1 MAHNGDI
8 QIIIF
13 IILWLE
19 HIIGDGVHIK
29 TQKPNYFTNCCTGR
43 VNKKL
48 SGLMSR
54 SANSPQTT
62 ILVWSQR
69 RHQRWKLTYIVD
81 SENFSPLH
89 WALSRSSTSPG
100 SISTWHPSPAHLLGL
115 RGLSGQAAPLGLVQQ
130 GQVIGT
136 LCKQTVPHR
145 AESTMKSV
153 FTFQR
158 SRWADARRDK
168 HCCCGRPG
176 TDAADASL
184 A

>member
-81 SENFSPLH
+81 SENFSPSTG
-89 WALSRSSTSPG
+89 LSLAPPHPRGLFQLDTHHQLTCWGCEGSPGRLPPSDSFSSDRSSVPCANRQFPIELRAPWRASSPFSG
-100 SISTWHPSPAHLLGL
+100 HGELTPATNTAAAAARGRTLLT
-115 RGLSGQAAPLGLVQQ
+115 LV
-130 GQVIGT
+130 
-136 LCKQTVPHR
+136 
-145 AESTMKSV
+145 
-153 FTFQR
+153 
-158 SRWADARRDK
+158 
-168 HCCCGRPG
+168 
-176 TDAADASL
+176 
-184 A
+184 